1 MGDFLRSRRAR
12 IGPGDVG
19 LPTYGGR
26 RRVPGL
32 RREELAHLAGVSV
45 DYYVRLEQGRTGTVS
60 DEVLEALA
68 RVLRLDDDERSYLF
82 SLAKPARRARP
93 SRRTV
98 SPHLR
103 FLLDAMET
111 TPAYVIDHRT
121 DVLAWNPLVV
131 KLILDFGAV
140 PPERRNWV
148 RLAFE
153 DPRSERIFP
162 DWTGKASETVAHL
175 RMQAALHPDD
185 EGLAGLVA
193 ELSRTSERFRGMWED
208 HNVRERSRGA
218 IRIRN
223 DVVGEVSLHFQTLKV
238 AGEADQWLVAYAAE
252 PGSEDDKAL
261 RALAAWSP
269 GDDGPAPD
277 DGGAGSV

>member
-19 LPTYGGR
+19 LPTYGTR

-45 DYYVRLEQGRTGTVS
+45 DYYVRLEQGRTGGVS

-68 RVLRLDDDERSYLF
+68 RVLLLDDDERSYLF
-82 SLAKPARRARP
+82 SLAKPVRRARP

-98 SPHLR
+98 TPHLR
-103 FLLDAMET
+103 FLLDTMRAN
-111 TPAYVIDHRT
+111 PAYVLDHRT
-121 DVLAWNPLVV
+121 DILAWNPLATR
-131 KLILDFGAV
+131 LILDFGAL

-153 DPRSERIFP
+153 DPRAEAIFP
-162 DWTGKASETVAHL
+162 DWAGKASETVAHL
-175 RMQAALHPDD
+175 RMQAALHPGDAR
-185 EGLAGLVA
+185 LSGLVA
-193 ELSRTSERFRGMWED
+193 EMSRTSERFREMWDD

-238 AGEADQWLVAYAAE
+238 AGEAAQWLVAYAAE
-252 PGSEDDKAL
+252 PGSAAEKAL
-261 RALAAWSP
+261 RALAVWSP
-269 GDDGPAPD
+269 DDDGPAH
-277 DGGAGSV
+277 GGGSGSA